1 MVRYS
6 CYSCDTPECEKE
18 RVCDGAVQ
26 CYTSHVRD
34 SEGHVR
40 RNKGCAKHLE
50 HAIFYCS
57 TPSYD
62 GRRHHEMYQT
72 SGQYAFSCCRGH
84 LCNNETVWPEL
95 PPVPI
100 VSAPDPLPVPVSPEN
115 ASNSPSKLILAIT
128 CPILVFFLLLA
139 FILFI
144 MHRAHKKRMKGHHR
158 VPVDFHEGS
167 ADLDEL
173 GLRATAAGDST
184 LREVFNDRSMTS
196 GSGAG
201 QPFLVQRTLA
211 KQIVL
216 GDCIGKGRY
225 GEVWKGVYN
234 GDNVAVKIFFSRD
247 EDSWKR
253 ETDIYLTTL
262 IRHENI
268 LGYIASDCTSV
279 NSCTQL
285 WLVTHYHPLGSLYDH
300 LNRTSLSVEESMKIL
315 ISTLNGLVH
324 LHTEIFGT
332 KGKPG
337 IAHRD
342 MKTKNVLVRMD
353 GTCVIADFGLAVTH
367 TIANNELIIPQN
379 CRVGT
384 KRYMSPEILD
394 MSINV
399 NHFESY
405 RMVDIYAFSLVIWEI
420 LRRTRSSENN
430 KANEFALPYYTDV
443 NPDPGF
449 DEMRKV
455 VCIDNRRP
463 EILSRWEA
471 DPVIKQ
477 IVKIMKECW
486 HENATA
492 RLPVLRIK
500 KSMKNIILS
509 DPKLHLIF
517 DEIC

>member
-1 MVRYS
+1 
-6 CYSCDTPECEKE
+6 
-18 RVCDGAVQ
+18 
-26 CYTSHVRD
+26 
-34 SEGHVR
+34 
-40 RNKGCAKHLE
+40 
-50 HAIFYCS
+50 
-57 TPSYD
+57 
-62 GRRHHEMYQT
+62 
-72 SGQYAFSCCRGH
+72 
-84 LCNNETVWPEL
+84 
-95 PPVPI
+95 
-100 VSAPDPLPVPVSPEN
+100 
-115 ASNSPSKLILAIT
+115 
-128 CPILVFFLLLA
+128 
-139 FILFI
+139 
-144 MHRAHKKRMKGHHR
+144 
-158 VPVDFHEGS
+158 
-167 ADLDEL
+167 
-173 GLRATAAGDST
+173 
-184 LREVFNDRSMTS
+184 MTS

-285 WLVTHYHPLGSLYDH
+285 C
-300 LNRTSLSVEESMKIL
+300 VEESMKIL

-405 RMVDIYAFSLVIWEI
+405 RMVDIYAFSLIIWEI

>member
-1 MVRYS
+1 
-6 CYSCDTPECEKE
+6 
-18 RVCDGAVQ
+18 
-26 CYTSHVRD
+26 
-34 SEGHVR
+34 
-40 RNKGCAKHLE
+40 
-50 HAIFYCS
+50 
-57 TPSYD
+57 
-62 GRRHHEMYQT
+62 
-72 SGQYAFSCCRGH
+72 
-84 LCNNETVWPEL
+84 
-95 PPVPI
+95 
-100 VSAPDPLPVPVSPEN
+100 
-115 ASNSPSKLILAIT
+115 
-128 CPILVFFLLLA
+128 
-139 FILFI
+139 
-144 MHRAHKKRMKGHHR
+144 
-158 VPVDFHEGS
+158 
-167 ADLDEL
+167 
-173 GLRATAAGDST
+173 
-184 LREVFNDRSMTS
+184 MTS

-234 GDNVAVKIFFSRD
+234 GDNVAAILHQ
-247 EDSWKR
+247 
-253 ETDIYLTTL
+253 IGLYMIIL
-262 IRHENI
+262 IE
-268 LGYIASDCTSV
+268 
-279 NSCTQL
+279 
-285 WLVTHYHPLGSLYDH
+285 
-300 LNRTSLSVEESMKIL
+300 TSLSVEESMKIL

-405 RMVDIYAFSLVIWEI
+405 RMVDIYAFSLIIWEI